1 MATRMKDY
9 RPLLGNLAT
18 LLEDID
24 DYLRRPLQDD
34 QLDTDFSVEDVGKLL
49 EGVDDLY
56 NEFEEEYGN

>member
-1 MATRMKDY
+1 MKDY

-34 QLDTDFSVEDVGKLL
+34 QLDTDFSIEDVGKLL

>member
-1 MATRMKDY
+1 MKDY